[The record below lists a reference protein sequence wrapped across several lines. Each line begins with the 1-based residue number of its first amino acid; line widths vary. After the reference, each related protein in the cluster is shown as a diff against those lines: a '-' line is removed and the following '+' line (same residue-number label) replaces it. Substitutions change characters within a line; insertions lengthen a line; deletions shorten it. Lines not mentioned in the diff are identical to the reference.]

1 MEDALLPVQGNLLNS
16 NADDKGTEAS
26 KLSNALTIA
35 AIAGGVI
42 FVGVLYLYRT
52 GRLKEDH
59 ALLWLF
65 ASVSMVL
72 LSTWTGLLIAIN
84 SIVGAQRIPDVVLS
98 GFVTLLII
106 VSIYYSVK
114 ISELTDQ
121 NKKIA
126 QELAISRMFL
136 SPLHKIQEQATSSM
150 E

>member
-1 MEDALLPVQGNLLNS
+1 MEDALLPVQGVLLNS
-16 NADDKGTEAS
+16 NTDDKGAEAS

-42 FVGVLYLYRT
+42 FVWVLYLYRK

-106 VSIYYSVK
+106 ASIYYSVK
-114 ISELTDQ
+114 ISELADQ
-121 NKKIA
+121 NKRIA
-126 QELAISRMFL
+126 QQLAISEALQSFKENDR
-136 SPLHKIQEQATSSM
+136 IEV
-150 E
+150 

>member
-1 MEDALLPVQGNLLNS
+1 M
-16 NADDKGTEAS
+16 
-26 KLSNALTIA
+26 SNALTIA
-35 AIAGGVI
+35 AIAGVVI
-42 FVGVLYLYRT
+42 LVWVLYLYRK

-65 ASVSMVL
+65 VSISMVL

-84 SIVGAQRIPDVVLS
+84 SIVEAQRVPDVVLS

-126 QELAISRMFL
+126 QELAILKVLERPAS
-136 SPLHKIQEQATSSM
+136 QASKTGSA
-150 E
+150 

>member
-1 MEDALLPVQGNLLNS
+1 
-16 NADDKGTEAS
+16 
-26 KLSNALTIA
+26 
-35 AIAGGVI
+35 
-42 FVGVLYLYRT
+42 
-52 GRLKEDH
+52 
-59 ALLWLF
+59 
-65 ASVSMVL
+65 MVL